1 MLVGSPE
8 QEGEHMKTLFV
19 AVIVVAVAV
28 SWLPALAWAQAKCP
42 DIVAQAKTKLE
53 RKMALNPDDIQAPR
67 SQAGAVAQQAPRENQ
82 NIQAPRENQNVQ
94 APRGNQGVQAPRG
107 NQDVQAPR
115 AKLTKAAALI
125 QEAEAACGSGNTTLA
140 SQKAKAALRLL
151 K

>member
-1 MLVGSPE
+1 MLVGSPG

-19 AVIVVAVAV
+19 ALIVVAVAV
-28 SWLPALAWAQAKCP
+28 SWPPALAWAQVKCP
-42 DIVAQAKTKLE
+42 DIVAQAKTTLE

-94 APRGNQGVQAPRG
+94 APR
-107 NQDVQAPR
+107 
-115 AKLTKAAALI
+115 AKLTKAAALV

>member
-8 QEGEHMKTLFV
+8 QKGEHMKTLFV

-28 SWLPALAWAQAKCP
+28 SWPPALAWAQAKCP
-42 DIVAQAKTKLE
+42 DIVAQAKTTLE

-94 APRGNQGVQAPRG
+94 APR
-107 NQDVQAPR
+107 
-115 AKLTKAAALI
+115 AKLTKAAALV